1 MSMTTFTIEQQRVG
15 WIARAGDFVELT
27 KPRISIM
34 VLVTVTI
41 AMLAAGAAAEDLP
54 VAVATLLGVALVAA
68 SASACNQWLER
79 DRDGRML
86 RTADRP
92 LPAGRLTPWEVL
104 AFALL
109 TMICGMSFLMVFAGW
124 SPAAWALA
132 TWIVYVCV
140 YTPLKSRTMWNTAVG
155 AVSGALPVLIGWS
168 AITPAWDL
176 RIASL
181 FLVLFFWQFPHFVAI
196 AWIYRQQYSD
206 AGFRMMTVTDP
217 SGQLAAWHAMVG
229 ALILIV
235 VAMLP
240 AIGQPQAWPCLLAAL
255 LASVQLFFAWRFS
268 RQLTLGTARQL
279 LAMSIVYL
287 PLALGLLAF
296 QAVP

>member
-1 MSMTTFTIEQQRVG
+1 MTTFTIEQQRVG

-168 AITPAWDL
+168 AIAPVWDL